1 MYILDNK
8 RNLGSFII
16 PVDSDNKI
24 KVFRE
29 FEVQPQNL
37 LYPQFGVYN
46 NGDIVIGNVNNP
58 NNVNITGGID
68 FTFERITTLD
78 TDYILTENNYALE
91 IVSDTYNFITLP
103 LATGIGG
110 RTYRISRGSDNDSL
124 VLRCQPGDNI
134 DSRSIIELK
143 RKFAHLTVMSN
154 NINSWYFV

>member
-8 RNLGSFII
+8 TNLGSFVI
-16 PVDSDNKI
+16 PIGVNNVV

-37 LYPQFGVYN
+37 LNTQFAIYN
-46 NGDIVIGNVNNP
+46 NGDVILGNPNNP
-58 NNVNITGGID
+58 NNINITGGID

-78 TDYILTENNYALE
+78 TDYILTGNNYALE

-103 LATGIGG
+103 LASGIGG
-110 RTYRISRGSDNDSL
+110 RTYRLSRGSDNNGL

-134 DSRSIIELK
+134 DSRSVIELK

-154 NINSWYFV
+154 GLDAWYFV